1 MIGLIEDETISSK
14 IAKRVFTELTKE
26 QVDDV
31 QALVEEKGWVQLS
44 DPEQLL
50 PIIREILD
58 NNEQSVEDF
67 KNGKD
72 RAKGFLVGQV
82 MKETRGQANPGV
94 VNKLLNQ
101 ELNKR

>member
-1 MIGLIEDETISSK
+1 M
-14 IAKRVFTELTKE
+14 
-26 QVDDV
+26 DDV
-31 QALVEEKGWVQLS
+31 KALVEEKGWAQLS
-44 DPEQLL
+44 DPKKLL
-50 PIIREILD
+50 PIITEVLD

-82 MKETRGQANPGV
+82 MKQTRGQANPGV

>member
-1 MIGLIEDETISSK
+1 MERFHQRLQK
-14 IAKRVFTELTKE
+14 KVFIELTKTK
-26 QVDDV
+26 VDDV
-31 QALVEEKGWVQLS
+31 RALVEDKGWAQLS

-50 PIIREILD
+50 PIISEILD
-58 NNEQSVEDF
+58 NNEQSVADF
-67 KNGKD
+67 KSGKEQ
-72 RAKGFLVGQV
+72 AKGFLVGQV